1 MFVIHIDWPIKM
13 NLKETEITE
22 LIIRQLQGKTSAA
35 EDKLLETWRMKDI
48 ANAGLIQT
56 YQKIWAEAGNIS
68 TDFQPDVDS
77 AWKKV
82 SLRAN
87 LDTTTVR
94 SIQSESRT
102 VRNNGFVWAIAA
114 TFAILAGFGFLM
126 FKTLNFNKIEYIEVL
141 TQTESKEITLPDGSV
156 VNLDKNS
163 VLKYPEKFMR
173 DERIVYLNGD
183 AYFSIRKDEKKPF
196 KVEGK
201 YTLTEVLGTS
211 FYIRSNQ
218 PEKELIEVYTGKVA
232 YTSLKT
238 KEKAILIPGQ
248 MAEVDYNGLLTQK
261 TTHSFNSLSWKT
273 NTLQFDDAPLK
284 DIATDL
290 ERHFGKSIQ
299 LNGPIDN
306 HRFTGTFNNASLEEV
321 LNVVSI
327 STDTEFSIRDSVYLL
342 SVQSH
347 P

>member
-1 MFVIHIDWPIKM
+1 M

-35 EDKLLETWRMKDI
+35 EDQILETWRMKDI
-48 ANAGLIQT
+48 ANAGLMQT
-56 YQKIWAEAGNIS
+56 YRKIWEEAGSIS
-68 TDFQPDVDS
+68 TDFQPDADS
-77 AWKKV
+77 AWEKV
-82 SLRAN
+82 SLRTG
-87 LDTTTVR
+87 LDTTPVR
-94 SIQSESRT
+94 SIHPENRAART
-102 VRNNGFVWAIAA
+102 NGFVWKIAA
-114 TFAILAGFGFLM
+114 AFALLAGFGFLI
-126 FKTLNFNKIEYIEVL
+126 FKILNFNKIEYIEVL
-141 TQTESKEITLPDGSV
+141 TQAESVEVTLPDGSV

-163 VLKYPEKFMR
+163 VLKYPEKFTR
-173 DERIVYLNGD
+173 DERMVYLNGD
-183 AYFSIRKDEKKPF
+183 AYFSIQKDAKKPF
-196 KVEGK
+196 KIEGK

-218 PEKELIEVYTGKVA
+218 PEKEKIEVYTGKVA

-261 TTHSFNSLSWKT
+261 TGHSSNGLSWKT
-273 NTLQFDDAPLK
+273 NTLQFDDATLK
-284 DIATDL
+284 DVAADL
-290 ERHFGKSIQ
+290 ERHFGESVQ
-299 LNGPIDN
+299 LNGPIGN
-306 HRFTGTFNNASLEEV
+306 HRFTGTFTNASLEEV

-327 STDTEFSIRDSVYLL
+327 STDTEFSIQDSVYLL